1 MWLVDLAGGSVEV
14 VRRPAAGSDTEHRTF
29 GRADHVTPEAF
40 ADVIVGVRDIVG

>member
-1 MWLVDLAGGSVEV
+1 VGRRSRRWVGRGS
-14 VRRPAAGSDTEHRTF
+14 PASGSDTEHRTF